1 MAISVVVNEEERKR
15 AIGER
20 STAGRTYNQPVS
32 THTLNRV
39 LSALAWAGI
48 FVAGFLTIAH
58 FMNIQVPCGVGKG
71 GCEQV
76 ANDPRSQWFGIPVA
90 LFGFAGYAFL
100 AILAAIRTYPSVD
113 NIKPIIK
120 VGLIVSGIGTAVSL
134 YLQYVSFVLI
144 GAKCDWCISS
154 AAIMIVTFVFMG
166 LLAQRDDVESLPGN
180 PIDKVTYLAS
190 AVLALG
196 ALGALIGIQ
205 VGKTRAPGEE
215 KPDVGIAMVAPN
227 DAYFLG
233 PKDAPVTIVEFADFY
248 CGACRSTSPVIR
260 DFQQK
265 NPNTVRIAFRNFPLF
280 EKKGHE
286 LSLTAAMCAE
296 YAAEKGKYWEFV
308 DKMFEGEVTSFGS
321 LDQILNVL
329 ARIGLDPEEARKRIA
344 EKDDKLLDAISS
356 SMKVG
361 EANGVNETPSFII
374 FAKGENP
381 VLARNSN
388 VMNVLMSSP
397 IREHVLGTKK

>member
-1 MAISVVVNEEERKR
+1 M
-15 AIGER
+15 
-20 STAGRTYNQPVS
+20 S
-32 THTLNRV
+32 THALNRV
-39 LSALAWAGI
+39 LTALAWAGI

-71 GCEQV
+71 GCEQI
-76 ANDPRSQWFGIPVA
+76 ASDPRSQWFGIPVA

-113 NIKPIIK
+113 RIKPVVK
-120 VGLIVSGIGTAVSL
+120 VGLVVSGIGAAVSI
-134 YLQYVSFVLI
+134 YLQYVSFVVI

-154 AAIMIVTFVFMG
+154 AAIMILTLVFMG
-166 LLAQRDDVESLPGN
+166 LLAQREDIESLPGN

-196 ALGALIGIQ
+196 ALGALIGVQI
-205 VGKTRAPGEE
+205 GKTRAPGEVITAN
-215 KPDVGIAMVAPN
+215 PGIELVVPN
-227 DAYFLG
+227 EAYFIG

-248 CGACRSTSPVIR
+248 CGACRTTSPIIR
-260 DFQQK
+260 DFQRK
-265 NPNTVRIAFRNFPLF
+265 NPDTVRLAFRNFPLF

-286 LSLTAAMCAE
+286 LSLSAALCSE
-296 YAAEKGKYWEFV
+296 YAAEKGKYWEFI
-308 DKMFEGEVTSFGS
+308 DKMFEGEVTNFGN

-329 ARIGLDPEEARKRIA
+329 ARIGLDPEEARKRLA
-344 EKDDKLLDAISS
+344 ESDDKLLDPVTKSL
-356 SMKVG
+356 KLG
-361 EANGVNETPSFII
+361 EANGINETPSFII

-397 IREHVLGTKK
+397 IKEHVLGTKK

>member
-1 MAISVVVNEEERKR
+1 M
-15 AIGER
+15 
-20 STAGRTYNQPVS
+20 S

-134 YLQYVSFVLI
+134 YLQYVSFVVI

-154 AAIMIVTFVFMG
+154 AAIMIVTFVFMA

-196 ALGALIGIQ
+196 ALGTVVGLQLAKGREIAVDLGNDPNKIGINL
-205 VGKTRAPGEE
+205 
-215 KPDVGIAMVAPN
+215 VASN
-227 DAYFLG
+227 EAYFVG

-260 DFQQK
+260 DFQRK
-265 NPNTVRIAFRNFPLF
+265 NPTTVRVAFRNFPLF

-286 LSLTAAMCAE
+286 LSLSAAMCAE
-296 YAAEKGKYWEFV
+296 FAAEKGKYWEFV
-308 DKMFEGEVTSFGS
+308 DKMFEGEVTNFGS

-344 EKDDKLLDAISS
+344 EKDDKLLDAISGT
-356 SMKVG
+356 MKVG

-397 IREHVLGTKK
+397 IRELVLGTKK

>member
-1 MAISVVVNEEERKR
+1 M
-15 AIGER
+15 
-20 STAGRTYNQPVS
+20 S
-32 THTLNRV
+32 THALNRV
-39 LSALAWAGI
+39 LTALAWAGI

-71 GCEQV
+71 GCAQV
-76 ANDPRSQWFGIPVA
+76 ASDPRSQWFGIPVA
-90 LFGFAGYAFL
+90 LFGFAGYSLL

-113 NIKPIIK
+113 RIKPVVK
-120 VGLIVSGIGTAVSL
+120 VGLLVSGVGAAVSI
-134 YLQYVSFVLI
+134 YLQYVSFVII

-154 AAIMIVTFVFMG
+154 AAIMILTLVFMG
-166 LLAQRDDVESLPGN
+166 LLAQRDDIESLPGN

-196 ALGALIGIQ
+196 ALGALIGVQI
-205 VGKTRAPGEE
+205 GKTRAPGEVIAAN
-215 KPDVGIAMVAPN
+215 PGIELVVPN
-227 DAYFLG
+227 EAYFIG

-248 CGACRSTSPVIR
+248 CGACRTTSPIIR
-260 DFQQK
+260 DFQRK
-265 NPNTVRIAFRNFPLF
+265 NPDTVRLAFRNFPLF

-286 LSLTAAMCAE
+286 LSLSAALCSE
-296 YAAEKGKYWEFV
+296 YAAEKGKYWEFI
-308 DKMFEGEVTSFGS
+308 DKMFEGEVTNFGS

-329 ARIGLDPEEARKRIA
+329 ARIGLDPEEARKRLG
-344 EKDDKLLDAISS
+344 ESDDKLLDPVTKSL
-356 SMKVG
+356 KLG
-361 EANGVNETPSFII
+361 EANGINETPSFII

-397 IREHVLGTKK
+397 IKEHVLGTKK